1 MERQAAGRSVQLRT
15 FTSYAQ
21 HHTQSKNQA
30 LRSIEQSGAVAA
42 FEKCREL
49 AEQICAE
56 LRTRKPRCANLRALA
71 EFQVAIER
79 AACVLN
85 EQLRAEPNH

>member
-1 MERQAAGRSVQLRT
+1 MTRSPVQSRT
-15 FTSYAQ
+15 FTSYAL
-21 HHTQSKNQA
+21 HHTHAKAQA
-30 LRSIEQSGAVAA
+30 LGSIEQSGAAAA

-49 AEQICAE
+49 AEQICEE
-56 LRTRKPRCANLRALA
+56 LRSRKPGRLNPRALA

-85 EQLRAEPNH
+85 EQLRAEPNN